1 MFIAL
6 NKWEYHDV
14 CSEQKSK
21 SEHLERQHG
30 IGEMCG

>member
-14 CSEQKSK
+14 FSEQKSK